1 MAFGG
6 RLVAPLAR
14 AQLAMPR
21 PIKRRSHSVAQSHS
35 PASATADQLRR
46 SVTPSVARHFGAH
59 PHHRNCR
66 QEPGSIRVLTA
77 TKPSP
82 EEAPKPSQSSISNRR
97 LFPLAQPPTTLD
109 APSTGP
115 LDAGHQ
121 TPGTRH
127 QAPDAGHR
135 APGTGH
141 RAPSRSAPCI
151 WAGAELLYRR
161 AIFLRVVC
169 LQSHPGMLDSTSRP
183 MHPRPRPAPP
193 APGPGSV
200 PIPGSIPIPIP
211 VSVRVSVRPRSL
223 VPVRDSPPPKAS
235 ASPALTSCGPSSPIP
250 AYSRAFPSEH
260 RPSIPVVSHRRALGG
275 SPRSW
280 TLICI

>member
-82 EEAPKPSQSSISNRR
+82 EEPPKPSQSSISNRR
-97 LFPLAQPPTTLD
+97 LFPLAPIRRPPRRLSPTTN
-109 APSTGP
+109 
-115 LDAGHQ
+115 H
-121 TPGTRH
+121 PGRTEHRVTRRR
-127 QAPDAGHR
+127 APDAG
-135 APGTGH
+135 TGH
-141 RAPSRSAPCI
+141 QAPSRSAPCI
-151 WAGAELLYRR
+151 WAGVELLYRL
-161 AIFLRVVC
+161 AIFLRVVCLRVVC
-169 LQSHPGMLDSTSRP
+169 LQSHPGMLDPTSRP
-183 MHPRPRPAPP
+183 MPPRPRPARSGPGPLPLP
-193 APGPGSV
+193 APGSGSV
-200 PIPGSIPIPIP
+200 PIPGSIPLAASA
-211 VSVRVSVRPRSL
+211 SVRVPVQPRSRSRSGTRRLQSFRFSCPHLLWPL
-223 VPVRDSPPPKAS
+223 VSYTCLSPS
-235 ASPALTSCGPSSPIP
+235 
-250 AYSRAFPSEH
+250 
-260 RPSIPVVSHRRALGG
+260 VSQ
-275 SPRSW
+275 
-280 TLICI
+280 